1 MKSKF
6 ESKVNPNNP
15 AAIGKFLQ
23 PNYTSSKPA
32 DAHLCSKGI
41 EELKAV
47 LDELEEK
54 NEELKSVRSS
64 LFVNNAIKAGMT
76 EKNEF
81 LLEAIAQVEN
91 EKIRISE
98 AVTSMTKSLEM
109 LRETTKGLPI
119 KKIGDSKKKRKNG
132 KKNARQK
139 KARLE
144 RRISVI
150 LTKLKAE
157 DGDVKIAR
165 VDNDFW
171 TSLHKLHDKAPIAE
185 LVRRNFFI
193 GDAVQKAKSFLM
205 EASSESDSDTD

>member
-1 MKSKF
+1 MLLNVSI
-6 ESKVNPNNP
+6 ELSCLECGSV
-15 AAIGKFLQ
+15 AIGKFLQ
-23 PNYTSSKPA
+23 PNYSSSKPA

-41 EELKAV
+41 EELKAI

-109 LRETTKGLPI
+109 LRKTTKCLPI
-119 KKIGDSKKKRKNG
+119 KKIGDSKKRG
-132 KKNARQK
+132 KTKKKCSQQKGMARTENFCDLNQ
-139 KARLE
+139 AE
-144 RRISVI
+144 SRR
-150 LTKLKAE
+150 
-157 DGDVKIAR
+157 
-165 VDNDFW
+165 W
-171 TSLHKLHDKAPIAE
+171 
-185 LVRRNFFI
+185 
-193 GDAVQKAKSFLM
+193 
-205 EASSESDSDTD
+205 

>member
-1 MKSKF
+1 MLKNPQHRRTRFYNKILPSVYAAAYPNLQTRFESFFFKERAWRFDFVTWVEDLKSKF

-109 LRETTKGLPI
+109 LRKTTKGLPI
-119 KKIGDSKKKRKNG
+119 KKIGDSKKRG
-132 KKNARQK
+132 KTEKKCSPKKGTARTENFGDLNQ
-139 KARLE
+139 AE
-144 RRISVI
+144 SRR
-150 LTKLKAE
+150 
-157 DGDVKIAR
+157 
-165 VDNDFW
+165 W
-171 TSLHKLHDKAPIAE
+171 
-185 LVRRNFFI
+185 
-193 GDAVQKAKSFLM
+193 
-205 EASSESDSDTD
+205 